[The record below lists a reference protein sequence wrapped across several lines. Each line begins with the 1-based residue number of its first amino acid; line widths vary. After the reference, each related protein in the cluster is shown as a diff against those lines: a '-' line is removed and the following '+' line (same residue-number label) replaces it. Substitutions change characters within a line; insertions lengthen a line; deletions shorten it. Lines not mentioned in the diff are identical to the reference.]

1 MTKFLKIAVVM
12 AFLGLCNPIFAEK
25 SGGFLG
31 LEVGYGTT
39 NIAIDQNTAFL
50 QPLTNPRDFQVNL
63 NGGGVDFG
71 FVGGYKQFF
80 NSYFGLRYYANVNVI
95 MTKVKPKVIK
105 NDSGAPM
112 FGGDGARSATL
123 INYALN
129 IDMLINFIARES
141 SWNRVADF
149 GAFVGIGLGGN
160 NWSGKGLN
168 EIDDFIDNVY
178 RGEGADYVAMRGI
191 QWKKT
196 KRNFFDLSLNVGL
209 RTNIAYNHGLELA
222 FRIPLL
228 KNTFVNDEGSN
239 NTMRTKLNIYSKTSN
254 YNVTFRYVYSFG
266 SPKKVVR
273 KVIKKRVK
281 STQGAT
287 QNTEQRQVA
296 E

>member
-1 MTKFLKIAVVM
+1 MTKYLKIAVVM
-12 AFLGLCNPIFAEK
+12 AFLGLCNPMFAEK

-31 LEVGYGTT
+31 LEVGYGTMSVPISSAIT
-39 NIAIDQNTAFL
+39 NNVG
-50 QPLTNPRDFQVNL
+50 TNELLVDL
-63 NGGGVDFG
+63 DGGGVDFG

-95 MTKVKPKVIK
+95 MAKLKPKIK
-105 NDSGAPM
+105 KDDSGEGM
-112 FGGDGARSATL
+112 FGGNGTRSATL

-168 EIDDFIDNVY
+168 EIDDFIDTVY
-178 RGEGADYVAMRGI
+178 RGEGANYATMRGI
-191 QWKKT
+191 QWEKT

-222 FRIPLL
+222 FRMPLL
-228 KNTFVNDEGSN
+228 KNTFINDKGSN
-239 NTMRTKLNIYSKTSN
+239 ANATSSLNIYSKTSN
-254 YNVTFRYVYSFG
+254 YNVTFRYIYSFG

-281 STQGAT
+281 STQGT
-287 QNTEQRQVA
+287 NQTTEKRQVA

>member
-1 MTKFLKIAVVM
+1 MTKYLQIAAVM

-39 NIAIDQNTAFL
+39 NIAIEQVNSWTWA
-50 QPLTNPRDFQVNL
+50 TNPQEFKANL

-95 MTKVKPKVIK
+95 MAKLKPKVE
-105 NDSGAPM
+105 NGQTM
-112 FGGDGARSATL
+112 FNGDGTRSATL

-149 GAFVGIGLGGN
+149 GAFVGVGLGGN

-168 EIDDFIDNVY
+168 EIDDFMDTIY
-178 RGEGADYVAMRGI
+178 RGDANYTTMRGI
-191 QWKKT
+191 RLKKT
-196 KRNFFDLSLNVGL
+196 QRNFFDLSLNVGL

-222 FRIPLL
+222 FRMPLL
-228 KNTFVNDEGSN
+228 KNTFINDKGSN
-239 NTMRTKLNIYSKTSN
+239 ANATSSLNIYSKTSN
-254 YNVTFRYVYSFG
+254 YNVTFRYIYSFG

-281 STQGAT
+281 STQGT
-287 QNTEQRQVA
+287 NQTTEKRQVA